1 MQFSFDLQKGISLQF
16 RKWFSK
22 LSTSWGVGI
31 LATVLAAGATVF
43 FYIQD
48 AIVAYGDAESHLNIA
63 KRVVDSLTPGAAQ
76 LGGIWLPLPHVL
88 LTPLV
93 YFDFLWRSGLAGSI
107 VSGIAFVVAA
117 VFLFKLVRLL
127 TANRYAA
134 FVATLVFLLNPNLL
148 YLQAT
153 PMTELPLIA
162 FFILSTY
169 FFLKYLRE
177 QENIL
182 PLVAAAFFGFCAAL
196 SRYDGWFL
204 VAIEAGVL
212 LLVSFPYVVNTKILA
227 RPLGLKTL
235 RGLLARRQSAFGER
249 MGMLFHKLEGRLV
262 LFSTLAF
269 FGIALWLA
277 WDALILGDP
286 LYFTHSQFSASS
298 QQQGWLAKGQLPA
311 YHNLGQSVLYYF
323 FTAMGNAGVLIFAA
337 SLVGLAVYLLR
348 SRSRHRFLTVLLL
361 FTPFIFYVVTL
372 YMGQSIIFVPH
383 ITPGYFDWT
392 LFNVR
397 YGVVMVPA
405 VAVLFGYL
413 FFRSQTL
420 GKVALIAIIAAQLGL
435 YSVGYSRVLS
445 LEDGVSG
452 LSSAKRP
459 DAERFMAQNYDDGLV
474 LLDDFS
480 RQMSVVRSGIPM
492 RNIIYIGNKPYWE
505 ESLLQPEKHATWIVI
520 QTNDQVWKKI
530 YEPPLMQGR
539 LFQHFTKVYTS
550 PEILIFKK
558 TSALSLSD

>member
-1 MQFSFDLQKGISLQF
+1 MKNMQFSFDLQKGISLQF

-43 FYIQD
+43 FFIQD

-134 FVATLVFLLNPNLL
+134 FVAALVFLLNPNLL

-204 VAIEAGVL
+204 VGIEAGVL

-269 FGIALWLA
+269 FGIALWLPPGGA
-277 WDALILGDP
+277 PPPAPPPFPPLVGRPGSVSAPEQQPSSFSHGAAAVYAFHLLRGHALYGAVD
-286 LYFTHSQFSASS
+286 YFR
-298 QQQGWLAKGQLPA
+298 PA
-311 YHNLGQSVLYYF
+311 YY
-323 FTAMGNAGVLIFAA
+323 ARIFRLD
-337 SLVGLAVYLLR
+337 LV
-348 SRSRHRFLTVLLL
+348 
-361 FTPFIFYVVTL
+361 
-372 YMGQSIIFVPH
+372 
-383 ITPGYFDWT
+383 
-392 LFNVR
+392 
-397 YGVVMVPA
+397 
-405 VAVLFGYL
+405 
-413 FFRSQTL
+413 
-420 GKVALIAIIAAQLGL
+420 
-435 YSVGYSRVLS
+435 
-445 LEDGVSG
+445 
-452 LSSAKRP
+452 
-459 DAERFMAQNYDDGLV
+459 
-474 LLDDFS
+474 
-480 RQMSVVRSGIPM
+480 
-492 RNIIYIGNKPYWE
+492 
-505 ESLLQPEKHATWIVI
+505 
-520 QTNDQVWKKI
+520 
-530 YEPPLMQGR
+530 
-539 LFQHFTKVYTS
+539 
-550 PEILIFKK
+550 
-558 TSALSLSD
+558 

>member
-31 LATVLAAGATVF
+31 LASVLAVGATVF

-107 VSGIAFVVAA
+107 VSRIAFVVAA

-134 FVATLVFLLNPNLL
+134 FVAALVFLLNPSLL

-162 FFILSTY
+162 FFILSSC

-204 VAIEAGVL
+204 VGIEAGVL

-227 RPLGLKTL
+227 RPLALKTL
-235 RGLLARRQSAFGER
+235 RGLLA
-249 MGMLFHKLEGRLV
+249 
-262 LFSTLAF
+262 
-269 FGIALWLA
+269 
-277 WDALILGDP
+277 
-286 LYFTHSQFSASS
+286 HSQFSASS

-492 RNIIYIGNKPYWE
+492 HNIIYIGNKPYWE